1 MIECRNLSK
10 VYGAQT
16 RALDNVSFALPEK
29 SFTAVT
35 GRSGSGKTTLM
46 NLLAAL
52 DQPSSGE
59 VLVRGTSLSG
69 WSEAK
74 LSQWRSRSVG
84 VVFQFFQLLPTLTV
98 VENVLLPM
106 EFGRAAPPGVRLG
119 RAMALLEQFGIA
131 DQAEKLPHTL
141 SGGQQQRAAI
151 ARALANDPPLIVADE
166 PTGNLDSANTEA
178 VLSLFVE
185 LKNQGKTVVMI
196 THESDFA
203 RYATHRL
210 HLQDGRLEAPGA

>member
-10 VYGAQT
+10 IYGAEV
-16 RALDNVSFALPEK
+16 RALDDVSFTLPEG

-52 DQPSSGE
+52 DRPTGGE
-59 VLVRGTSLSG
+59 VLIGGQSLSG
-69 WSEAK
+69 RSEEQ
-74 LSQWRSRSVG
+74 LSRWRSASVG

-98 VENVLLPM
+98 IENVLLPM
-106 EFGRAAPPGVRLG
+106 EFSRAVPAKGRLK
-119 RAMALLEQFGIA
+119 RARALLEQFGIA

-151 ARALANDPPLIVADE
+151 VRALANDPPLLIADE
-166 PTGNLDSANTEA
+166 PTGNLDSANTDA
-178 VLSLFVE
+178 VLSLFAGLRE
-185 LKNQGKTVVMI
+185 TGKTIVMI

-203 RYATHRL
+203 KYATHRL
-210 HLQDGRLEAPGA
+210 HLRDGRLEVQHA

>member
-1 MIECRNLSK
+1 MIECHNLTK
-10 VYGAQT
+10 DYGNEV
-16 RALDNVSFALPEK
+16 RALDGVSFTLPEH

-52 DQPSSGE
+52 DRPTGGE
-59 VLVRGTSLSG
+59 VRIAGQNLSG
-69 WSEAK
+69 WSEEK
-74 LSQWRSRSVG
+74 LSRWRSGSVG

-106 EFGRAAPPGVRLG
+106 EFAKAVPASGRLK
-119 RAMALLEQFGIA
+119 RARALLERFGIA

-151 ARALANDPPLIVADE
+151 ARALANDPPLLIADE

-178 VLSLFVE
+178 VLGLFSSLRE
-185 LKNQGKTVVMI
+185 SGKTIVMI

-203 RYATHRL
+203 RFATHRL
-210 HLQDGRLEAPGA
+210 HLRDGRLEAQHA

>member
-1 MIECRNLSK
+1 MIECRNLTK
-10 VYGAQT
+10 VYGADV
-16 RALDNVSFALPEK
+16 RALDGVSFTLPEG

-52 DQPSSGE
+52 DRPTGGE
-59 VLVRGTSLSG
+59 VLIGGQSLSG
-69 WSEAK
+69 RSEEQ
-74 LSQWRSRSVG
+74 LSRWRSASVG

-98 VENVLLPM
+98 IENALLPM
-106 EFGRAAPPGVRLG
+106 EFSRAVPAKNRLN
-119 RAMALLEQFGIA
+119 RARSLLEQFGIA

-151 ARALANDPPLIVADE
+151 VRALANDPPLLIADE
-166 PTGNLDSANTEA
+166 PTGNLDSANTDA
-178 VLSLFVE
+178 VLSLFAGLRE
-185 LKNQGKTVVMI
+185 AGKTVVMI

-210 HLQDGRLEAPGA
+210 HLRDGRLEAQHA

>member
-1 MIECRNLSK
+1 MIECRNLTK
-10 VYGAQT
+10 VYGAEV
-16 RALDNVSFALPEK
+16 RALDGVSFILPEG

-52 DQPSSGE
+52 DRPTGGE
-59 VLVRGTSLSG
+59 VLIGGQSLSG
-69 WSEAK
+69 RSEEQ
-74 LSQWRSRSVG
+74 LSRWRSASVG

-98 VENVLLPM
+98 IENVLLPM
-106 EFGRAAPPGVRLG
+106 EFSRAVPSRNRLK
-119 RAMALLEQFGIA
+119 RARSLLDQFGIA

-151 ARALANDPPLIVADE
+151 VRALANDPPLLIADE
-166 PTGNLDSANTEA
+166 PTGNLDSANTDA
-178 VLSLFVE
+178 VLGLFAGLHE
-185 LKNQGKTVVMI
+185 AGKTVVMI

-210 HLQDGRLEAPGA
+210 HLRDGRLEAQYA